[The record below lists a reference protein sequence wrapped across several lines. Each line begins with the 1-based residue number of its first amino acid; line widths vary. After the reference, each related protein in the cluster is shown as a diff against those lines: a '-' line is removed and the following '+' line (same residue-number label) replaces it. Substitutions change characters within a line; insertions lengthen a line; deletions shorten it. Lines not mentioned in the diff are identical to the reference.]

1 MCDTTERVIKLLEHR
16 SETPELRI
24 VVCVEPLTAELTQL
38 AAEVNVDVITFDD
51 LNVRMLIEQ
60 LF

>member
-24 VVCVEPLTAELTQL
+24 VVCVEPLTSELTQL
-38 AAEVNVDVITFDD
+38 AEEVNVDVITFDD
-51 LNVRMLIEQ
+51 LNVRMLLEQ
-60 LF
+60 VL

>member
-24 VVCVEPLTAELTQL
+24 VVCVEPLTSELTQL
-38 AAEVNVDVITFDD
+38 AEEVNIDVITFDD

-60 LF
+60 LL